1 MNFRLI
7 KIREGKETVWI
18 DWCNKVQNEFYNEA
32 LESIKEENVVQETI
46 VKVEINNRLYCLA
59 YMEGECLPANMN
71 REINRIHAEK
81 KKECIESVDTPE
93 ILYNIKQK

>member
-1 MNFRLI
+1 
-7 KIREGKETVWI
+7 
-18 DWCNKVQNEFYNEA
+18 
-32 LESIKEENVVQETI
+32 
-46 VKVEINNRLYCLA
+46 
-59 YMEGECLPANMN
+59 MEGECLPANMN